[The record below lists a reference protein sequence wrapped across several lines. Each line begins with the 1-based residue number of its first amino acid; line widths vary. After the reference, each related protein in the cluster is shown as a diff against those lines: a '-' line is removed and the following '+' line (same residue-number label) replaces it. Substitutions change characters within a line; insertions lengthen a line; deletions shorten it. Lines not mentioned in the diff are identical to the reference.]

1 MKSLLARFKRTRP
14 RSDDEGGMIS
24 STAAKDAFR
33 QSAIRFLACIAALA
47 ATGLA
52 LVITHPAW
60 WPVSVVT
67 AASIPLIYHLAGME
81 RFRSSSIGAFSV
93 LERLVRAGCS
103 VWHDVAVGDQT
114 VSHVVVAATGVFAVS
129 RVAWAGSFTSDADGS
144 LRHSRDDAGGLVW
157 EASRNAAAVKARLR
171 AAGLR
176 RAQVHAV
183 IAATRA
189 GTEKGP
195 IDVGQAVL
203 VRMEDLPAYVLSGP
217 SLLGPEQ
224 VARAIAAFEG
234 EEPTERSR
242 PGRG

>member
-24 STAAKDAFR
+24 STTAKDGFR

-67 AASIPLIYHLAGME
+67 AASIPLIYHLAGMG

-103 VWHDVAVGDQT
+103 VWHDVTVGDQT
-114 VSHVVVAATGVFAVS
+114 VAHVVVGATGVFAIS
-129 RVAWAGSFTSDADGS
+129 RVTWSGSFTSDADGS

-171 AAGLR
+171 AAGLG

-189 GTEKGP
+189 GTDKGP

-203 VRMEDLPAYVLSGP
+203 VRMEELPAYVLSGP
-217 SLLGPEQ
+217 SSLGPEQ

>member
-1 MKSLLARFKRTRP
+1 MRSLLARFKRTRP
-14 RSDDEGGMIS
+14 EPDDEGGMIS

-67 AASIPLIYHLAGME
+67 AASIPLIYHLAGMG
-81 RFRSSSIGAFSV
+81 RLRGSSIGAFSV
-93 LERLVRAGCS
+93 LERLVRAGCA

-114 VSHVVVAATGVFAVS
+114 ISHVVVGATGVFAVS
-129 RVAWAGSFTSDADGS
+129 RVTWAGSFTSDADGS
-144 LRHSRDDAGGLVW
+144 LRHSGNDAGGLVW
-157 EASRNAAAVKARLR
+157 KASKDAAAIKARLR
-171 AAGLR
+171 TAGLR
-176 RAQVHAV
+176 RVPVHAV

-189 GTEKGP
+189 GTEEGP
-195 IDVGQAVL
+195 IEVGQAVL
-203 VRMEDLPAYVLSGP
+203 VRMADLPTYVLSGP
-217 SLLGPEQ
+217 SSLGPEQ